1 MNIFR
6 KFKASLRL
14 REAIKMADKAYR
26 QSGHRYYVMP
36 QHGTG
41 GRKLIV
47 MDRFNFRRLKMKHYI
62 HHNARVADL
71 VRECFYCTPYRDGN
85 QFLAPA
91 DRKKKVLQY
100 FAWVEADR
108 KTTRHRRNIMKQRRK
123 AAANRPGNPPDKQVC
138 SRS

>member
-26 QSGHRYYVMP
+26 QSGQRYYVMP

-91 DRKKKVLQY
+91 DRRKKVLQY

-108 KTTRHRRNIMKQRRK
+108 IITQQRHKAARQRRK
-123 AAANRPGNPPDKQVC
+123 SVHMK
-138 SRS
+138 SR